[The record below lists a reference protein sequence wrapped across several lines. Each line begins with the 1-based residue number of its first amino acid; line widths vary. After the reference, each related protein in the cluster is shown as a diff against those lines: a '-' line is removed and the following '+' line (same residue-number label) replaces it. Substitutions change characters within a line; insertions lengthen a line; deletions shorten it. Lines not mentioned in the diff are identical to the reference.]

1 MSDSEHEPDP
11 APTSPT
17 GGSNTQT
24 EAGRLQSADAGGAQ
38 TDDTRNIIRSSRS
51 LILDLADAMIASAIP
66 SSIASDLTAGKCVV
80 IVLDICDVSWI
91 EPIEE
96 ILRNRWPAVNILAR
110 REEQPIKSWT
120 NETTWQAMNTEPVII
135 LSHDPDALVPSSML
149 AAADMRFS
157 VRAPKRVAV
166 AGLIEELS
174 GSKPLGLRSTDLA
187 ELTAFELVACLRPGC
202 AADMVKRIRRIAAS
216 RVKSTKI
223 RHAAPPGP
231 GISDLVLPDNIARWS
246 SFAAHQLSL
255 ANAQGLEG
263 VLIEGPPGTGKTTLA
278 TALAHEAGVP
288 MVATNVATWFT
299 GSKGYL
305 HDVLQEI
312 SRFADDVVA
321 SAPAVA
327 VIDEIDSV
335 PNRGALATEF
345 DPYWVTVT
353 NAVLTAIDRI
363 NASGL
368 PIQLIGITN
377 FAARLDPALV
387 RAGRLGRRLTLPLPQ
402 NAAQRLTMLRLHLPN
417 GLRDAELDVLMPFLG
432 ERSPADLRQVA
443 VEAQALA
450 IAQGRE
456 FTSDHLRAVLLPPDH
471 RPLALRRLIA
481 THEAGHAIMARL
493 MGLAVKSVSILPEDN
508 SGGATDIEGMAVD
521 PVTLESTE
529 KDALVLLAG
538 RAADIVFSGAATS
551 GAAEDLRRVGQLLTD
566 AALRLGLAGQLL
578 PTPQGAQIGQW
589 LNDYEYR
596 DAIEKRAQ
604 DLLGI
609 AKSMLQ
615 DHADAVAATAEA
627 LLERIILDRAAFEA
641 VIRPFDLSRRVAPP
655 PEMGEGL

>member
-1 MSDSEHEPDP
+1 MSDNEHEPDS
-11 APTSPT
+11 APTPPAEGTNTHANAGHLQPHDT
-17 GGSNTQT
+17 G
-24 EAGRLQSADAGGAQ
+24 EAQ

-51 LILDLADAMIASAIP
+51 LILDLAGGMMDSAIP
-66 SSIASDLTAGKCVV
+66 PSIASDLTVGKCVV

-96 ILRNRWPAVNILAR
+96 TIRNRWPAVNILTR
-110 REEQPIKSWT
+110 REEQPIKAWT
-120 NETTWQAMNTEPVII
+120 NETTWQAMNSEPVIL
-135 LSHDPDALVPSSML
+135 LSHDPDALFPSSLL

-174 GSKPLGLRSTDLA
+174 GNKPLGLRSTDLA
-187 ELTAFELVACLRPGC
+187 ELTAFELVACLRPGH
-202 AADMVKRIRRIAAS
+202 AAEMVKRIRRIAAS

-231 GISDLVLPDNIARWS
+231 GISDLALPGDIVRWS
-246 SFAAHQLSL
+246 SFAARQLSL

-278 TALAHEAGVP
+278 MALAHEAGVA
-288 MVATNVATWFT
+288 MVATNVAAWFT

-312 SRFADDVVA
+312 SRFADDVIA

-402 NAAQRLTMLRLHLPN
+402 DAAQRLTILRLHLPN
-417 GLRDAELDVLMPFLG
+417 GFRDAQLEALMPFLG

-450 IAQGRE
+450 IAQERE

-471 RPLALRRLIA
+471 RPPALRRLIA
-481 THEAGHAIMARL
+481 MHEAGHAIMARL
-493 MGLAVKSVSILPEDN
+493 MGLAVKSVSILPENN

-521 PVTLESTE
+521 PVTLESME
-529 KDALVLLAG
+529 KDALVLLGG

-551 GAAEDLRRVGQLLTD
+551 GSAEDLRRVEQLLTD

-589 LNDYEYR
+589 LNDHEYR

-604 DLLGI
+604 GLLGM
-609 AKSMLQ
+609 ARSMLQ
-615 DHADAVAATAEA
+615 DHADAVAAIAEA
-627 LLERIILDRAAFEA
+627 LLERVILDRATFEA
-641 VIRPFDLSRRVAPP
+641 VIGPFDLPHRAVLP
-655 PEMGEGL
+655 PEVGEGR